1 MSTDRIFCLG
11 EAMGEISMPADAAP
25 QVAVGGDVFNTAVY
39 LAHLGVATEFVS
51 AVGDDPFGAL
61 ILRQLRHHGVGRD
74 FLATMP
80 GSTGLYSISTDA
92 QGERSFHYWRDSS
105 VARSMLSGLDLTRLG
120 KAVQGQTIYL
130 SGITLWVLRAALA
143 DLFGFLDMARDRG
156 CRIVFDGNFRPRLWQ
171 QDLIE
176 ARRAHAHIM
185 SLTDLAL
192 MTYEDEVLLWG
203 DKTPEAAAQRNRD
216 SGAGTVVMKMG
227 ADPCLIVNSAGGF
240 EVPVGDAVSPVDTT
254 AAGDSFNAGFLSCW
268 LSAPADLV
276 NAARRGHQVAGKVI
290 ARRGAILPDADLAE
304 LAGMSLP

>member
-1 MSTDRIFCLG
+1 MSTERIFCLG

-130 SGITLWVLRAALA
+130 SGITLWVLGPQWRSCSA
-143 DLFGFLDMARDRG
+143 FLTWRG
-156 CRIVFDGNFRPRLWQ
+156 TGG
-171 QDLIE
+171 
-176 ARRAHAHIM
+176 AGS
-185 SLTDLAL
+185 SLTGIFAR
-192 MTYEDEVLLWG
+192 G
-203 DKTPEAAAQRNRD
+203 
-216 SGAGTVVMKMG
+216 SGSR
-227 ADPCLIVNSAGGF
+227 I
-240 EVPVGDAVSPVDTT
+240 
-254 AAGDSFNAGFLSCW
+254 
-268 LSAPADLV
+268 
-276 NAARRGHQVAGKVI
+276 
-290 ARRGAILPDADLAE
+290 
-304 LAGMSLP
+304 